1 MFLELYFAK
10 KNKKFG
16 DPPSLFD
23 EQDRKMDVDS
33 AVKRTLEEVGIVT
46 YQSLRNIQQG

>member
-10 KNKKFG
+10 KKKFV